1 MPSFIISIF
10 AMLMGAIVTFSYMS
24 RESQFAQLE
33 AMDKGVRMG
42 AIAAHKGEIVCVNI
56 PFKEDRWEC
65 GEP

>member
-1 MPSFIISIF
+1 MDGLKDFTFGII
-10 AMLMGAIVTFSYMS
+10 AGMLVMGLALF
-24 RESQFAQLE
+24 ESVY
-33 AMDKGVRMG
+33 DSG